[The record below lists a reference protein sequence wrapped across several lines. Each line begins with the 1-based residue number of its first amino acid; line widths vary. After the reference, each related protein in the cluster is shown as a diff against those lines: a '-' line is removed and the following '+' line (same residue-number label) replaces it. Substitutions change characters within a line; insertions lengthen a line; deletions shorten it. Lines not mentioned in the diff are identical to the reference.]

1 MGKSRIA
8 SLPALLVACAI
19 SLPLLASCTSA
30 GVTRSRTATRQ
41 LAELKGSDTVASD
54 EFGVSVAI
62 SGTSAVVGTSGAAY
76 AGRAYVFAK
85 SASGWTQVAELKGSD
100 TVAADRFGASV
111 AISGTTVVVGAYDHA
126 KDAGRAYVFTETASG
141 WTQVAELKGSDTV
154 ADDYFG
160 WSVAVSG
167 TTAVVGAVGHAKYM
181 GRAYVFT
188 KTPSGW
194 DQTAE
199 LEGSDI
205 VAQNGFGTSVAVLG
219 TTAIVGAEGY
229 AKGTGRAY
237 VFTETASGWKRV
249 FVLKGSDTVTGDNF
263 GTSVAISPTTAIVGA
278 YGRADNAG
286 RAYVFAKD
294 AALWKQT
301 AELRGSDTTTGD
313 YFGISTAISGTSV
326 VVGAYDHAEDAG
338 RAYVFAK
345 TASGWKETAELKGSD
360 TVAEDY
366 FGSSVAV
373 SGTTAVTG
381 SYGQAKYAGRAYVF
395 KS

>member
-1 MGKSRIA
+1 
-8 SLPALLVACAI
+8 
-19 SLPLLASCTSA
+19 LASCTSA

-326 VVGAYDHAEDAG
+326 VVGAYDHAKDAG